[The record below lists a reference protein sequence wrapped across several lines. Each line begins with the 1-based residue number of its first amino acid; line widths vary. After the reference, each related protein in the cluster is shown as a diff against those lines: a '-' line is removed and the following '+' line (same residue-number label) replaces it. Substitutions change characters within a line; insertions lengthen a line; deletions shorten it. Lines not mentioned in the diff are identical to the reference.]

1 MSMWDFHF
9 LDARVLVDCAM
20 GRKPADLVILNGRW
34 VCVQSGEIIPNT
46 DIAILGER
54 IAYVGSDAKHT
65 IGPKTLVIDADGAF
79 LSPGLL
85 DGHVHIESGMLTV
98 TEFVRAVIPH
108 GTTGLFIDPH
118 EIANVFGLKG
128 VRLMADEAG
137 NQPIHVFTQ
146 IPSCV
151 PSAPGFET
159 PGAEIGPAEVAE
171 ALRWSGVIGL
181 GGMMNFPGV
190 FNNDD
195 KVHAEISVTRQKG
208 KTVGG
213 HYASPDL
220 GLPFHAY
227 AAGGAQDDHEGTT
240 ARDAVERV
248 RQGMKVMMRC
258 ASGWEDVTEQVKA
271 VTEYGQDSRHFL
283 LCTDD
288 CHAETLV
295 NEGHI
300 DRAVRLVM
308 SLGVAPMQAI
318 QMATINTADHFGVS
332 RDMGMIA
339 PGRYADILII
349 NDLEKFKP
357 TMVIARGKLA
367 AQDGEVVAE
376 RDHVHHPDW
385 ALNSIHLEHPLT
397 AADFVLHAE
406 LDGPVTAHVIGV
418 VENLIPTQHRQ
429 IPMTAANGQVQADIA
444 RDIAKVALVER
455 HHCTGRVQV
464 GLVQG
469 FGLTARCAIA
479 STVVHD
485 SHHMIVVGTD
495 DEQMAIAANALAAC
509 GGGQVVVKDGQVIG
523 QVDLPIAGLMSNES
537 AHIVSEKAATV
548 LAGLRACGSTIK
560 NPNMA
565 VSFLGLVVIPE
576 LRISDLG
583 LVDVTHF
590 AFIPVVQ
597 ETGTQ
602 RG

>member
-34 VCVQSGEIIPNT
+34 VCVQSGEIVPNT

-54 IAYVGSDAKHT
+54 IAYVGPDASHT
-65 IGPKTLVIDADGAF
+65 IGPKTMVIEADGAY

-98 TEFVRAVIPH
+98 TEFVRAVLPH

-181 GGMMNFPGV
+181 GEMMNFPGV

-208 KTVGG
+208 KVVGG

-240 ARDAVERV
+240 AEDALERI

-271 VTEYGQDSRHFL
+271 ITEHGQDSRHFL

-308 SLGVAPMQAI
+308 SLGVTPMQAI

-339 PGRYADILII
+339 PGRYADILVID
-349 NDLEKFKP
+349 DLTKFKP
-357 TMVIARGKLA
+357 GMVVARGKLA
-367 AQDGEVVAE
+367 ARNGEVVVE
-376 RDHVHHPDW
+376 RDHTHHPEW
-385 ALNSIHLEHPLT
+385 ALDSVHLEHKLS
-397 AADFVLHAE
+397 AADFVLHTE
-406 LDGPVTAHVIGV
+406 KDGPVMAHVIGV

-429 IPMTAANGQVQADIA
+429 VTMNAVNGQVQADVSC
-444 RDIAKVALVER
+444 DIAKVALVER

-495 DEQMAIAANALAAC
+495 DEQMALAANTLAAC

-537 AHIVSEKAATV
+537 AQVVSEKAATV
-548 LAGLRACGSTIK
+548 LSGLRVCGSTIK

-583 LVDVTHF
+583 LVDVTRF
-590 AFIPVVQ
+590 AFIPVV
-597 ETGTQ
+597 E
-602 RG
+602 

>member
-181 GGMMNFPGV
+181 GEMMNFPGV

-509 GGGQVVVKDGQVIG
+509 GGGQVVVKDGRVIG
-523 QVDLPIAGLMSNES
+523 QVDLPIAGLMSNEN

-548 LAGLRACGSTIK
+548 LSGLRACGSTIK